1 MKIRFPLTLII
12 LGYFLLEV
20 IFPKG
25 ILPISLGNINVY
37 VLDLITLLCIFG
49 IFLKLYSTNFKLN
62 KNVIPLLFL
71 GFLLLTS
78 LLRGVLFIGV
88 ETAFNYGRVY
98 LYFFVIALSVFVLDW
113 NEISI
118 SKLLFFWGI
127 VSWLVFAIVLFRWM
141 QILMG
146 FTQNVSWV
154 FSEGKI
160 MRVINASQT
169 LFLVQAVIMAFF
181 IPKDEK
187 LIPFQKV
194 LPWVFIP
201 TIILLQH
208 RTIWV
213 ILMVVLL
220 FFALKKIKTM
230 AIIIPLLI
238 LGLILIFLVF
248 PVDFENN
255 LVGSSLINSV
265 TDMRTFV
272 WRLESWKQLISP
284 NRYQSFVDYVIG
296 QPFGTGYSRISMS
309 DESNLVSPHN
319 FLIQTILNIGF
330 IGLFLLLFIYF
341 KSIGSLFKHNRRL
354 LFLPFFLLLFSQ
366 LLFFL
371 AYAPNFEQGLLL
383 GSAIRLLTIQS
394 KPHTQMND
402 KSETKGHEQ
411 IFTVMTSEER
421 LY

>member
-1 MKIRFPLTLII
+1 
-12 LGYFLLEV
+12 
-20 IFPKG
+20 
-25 ILPISLGNINVY
+25 
-37 VLDLITLLCIFG
+37 
-49 IFLKLYSTNFKLN
+49 
-62 KNVIPLLFL
+62 
-71 GFLLLTS
+71 
-78 LLRGVLFIGV
+78 
-88 ETAFNYGRVY
+88 
-98 LYFFVIALSVFVLDW
+98 
-113 NEISI
+113 
-118 SKLLFFWGI
+118 
-127 VSWLVFAIVLFRWM
+127 
-141 QILMG
+141 MG

-265 TDMRTFV
+265 TDMRTFLMETGK
-272 WRLESWKQLISP
+272 LETINITKPIS
-284 NRYQSFVDYVIG
+284 
-296 QPFGTGYSRISMS
+296 
-309 DESNLVSPHN
+309 
-319 FLIQTILNIGF
+319 
-330 IGLFLLLFIYF
+330 
-341 KSIGSLFKHNRRL
+341 
-354 LFLPFFLLLFSQ
+354 
-366 LLFFL
+366 
-371 AYAPNFEQGLLL
+371 
-383 GSAIRLLTIQS
+383 
-394 KPHTQMND
+394 
-402 KSETKGHEQ
+402 
-411 IFTVMTSEER
+411 IFC
-421 LY
+421 